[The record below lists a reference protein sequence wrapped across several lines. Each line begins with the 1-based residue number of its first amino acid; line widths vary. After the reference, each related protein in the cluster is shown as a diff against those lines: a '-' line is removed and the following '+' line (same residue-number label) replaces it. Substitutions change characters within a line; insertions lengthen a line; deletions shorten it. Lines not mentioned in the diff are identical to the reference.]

1 MRLMRASMP
10 NDEPIRKHAALRP
23 LSFSACRRSARP
35 SDEKLRPLRR
45 EHAEPR
51 AARELCLDLLRL
63 ARKARCDLRPVRIV
77 RQAALRQLDELEFAV
92 GPEPADILV
101 RRCRV
106 IALLELAD
114 RDERD
119 VEHRVTLRH
128 SDFPGST
135 ARFSENLPLCG
146 LPLILLIIIAPS
158 SRFDNLRPVPSKR
171 TLRISAIGCPFYIMC
186 LLA

>member
-1 MRLMRASMP
+1 MIFRP
-10 NDEPIRKHAALRP
+10 CQDALRAVE
-23 LSFSACRRSARP
+23 LLERHDAHEVVRERHFAERQAEIRHALDARVDAERRADQKARRAAAV
-35 SDEKLRPLRR
+35 ELFRLQTLGQTLGRKLRPLRR

-63 ARKARCDLRPVRIV
+63 ARKTCCDLRPVRIV
-77 RQAALRQLDELEFAV
+77 RQAALRQLDQLEFAV

-119 VEHRVTLRH
+119 V
-128 SDFPGST
+128 T
-135 ARFSENLPLCG
+135 AKTFRCE
-146 LPLILLIIIAPS
+146 
-158 SRFDNLRPVPSKR
+158 
-171 TLRISAIGCPFYIMC
+171 GC
-186 LLA
+186 L